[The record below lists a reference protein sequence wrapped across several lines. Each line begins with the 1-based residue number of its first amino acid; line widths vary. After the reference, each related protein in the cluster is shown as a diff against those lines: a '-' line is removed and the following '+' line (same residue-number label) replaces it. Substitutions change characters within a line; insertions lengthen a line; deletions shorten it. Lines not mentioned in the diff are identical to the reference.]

1 MKKILYALLLA
12 LPFALSSCSND
23 DELPEVNISVDYSG
37 ATEVDGVYY
46 VVEGEK
52 LNIDAIKVTPKSGY
66 KAATRGATSY
76 YWNYQFLGTTIVE
89 PFGITV
95 DTEGME
101 PGDYIMQIRSTVY
114 QVDRAAG
121 IAYIVLP
128 VKIVDDD
135 HDIPGNGDE
144 PEEGTIN
151 PDSDIR
157 AAVAPTD

>member
-1 MKKILYALLLA
+1 MQQRRRTSRSQYLGRLFGRYQ
-12 LPFALSSCSND
+12 
-23 DELPEVNISVDYSG
+23 
-37 ATEVDGVYY
+37 VDGVYY
-46 VVEGEK
+46 VVEGEE

-66 KAATRGATSY
+66 KAATLGATSY

-128 VKIVDDD
+128 VKIVADDD
-135 HDIPGNGDE
+135 GVPGNGDE

>member
-1 MKKILYALLLA
+1 M
-12 LPFALSSCSND
+12 
-23 DELPEVNISVDYSG
+23 
-37 ATEVDGVYY
+37 
-46 VVEGEK
+46 
-52 LNIDAIKVTPKSGY
+52 
-66 KAATRGATSY
+66 
-76 YWNYQFLGTTIVE
+76 E

-128 VKIVDDD
+128 VKIVADDD
-135 HDIPGNGDE
+135 GVPGNGDE

-157 AAVAPTD
+157 VAVAPTD